1 MTLGKGRFVAAAC
14 FGASEFKGL
23 LAAGRDV
30 TAATGFFAG
39 AVVPVL
45 PTSINTKMLMMILRI
60 ETF

>member
-1 MTLGKGRFVAAAC
+1 MTLGKGRFATAAC
-14 FGASEFKGL
+14 FGASEFEGL

-45 PTSINTKMLMMILRI
+45 PGSLRVSDVVTKGL
-60 ETF
+60 TGC